1 MHHCLSLTRRRVIQG
16 LAAVATTTL
25 LSNPVFAAD
34 PLKIGLILPLTG
46 PFASTGKQI
55 EAAARLYIAK
65 NGDTVAG
72 RKVELI
78 VKDDT
83 GLAPET
89 TKRIAQELVVQDKVS
104 VLAGFGLTPLA
115 LAAAPVATEAKV
127 PMVVMAAA
135 TGMIPTRSPFIVRTG
150 FTLPQVTAPIA
161 EWALK
166 NKIKR
171 VVTMVTDYG
180 PGLDAEKT
188 FVNTFKAGGG
198 EIVESIKTPLRNPDY
213 APFLQRAKDAKPDA
227 LFVFVPSGEGLAV
240 MKQFDERGL
249 KQAGIKLIGTGDV
262 TDDDLLESMGAP
274 AVGVITSFHYSA
286 AHDSPENKAYVDAF
300 MKANNGMRPNF
311 HSVGGYDGMH
321 LIYEAVKKAGANA
334 TGEQLVEAMKGQKWT
349 SPRGP
354 MSIDPAT
361 RQTIQNVYLREV
373 KMVNGKPWNI
383 EFDKV
388 ENVRIRADGGH
399 PVLAVAHPRA
409 VPRGRPREVRS
420 ITLGGMM
427 IGNLIGV
434 LFDGIAYGSLLLRHQ
449 HRALGDDGVDE
460 FHQPRA
466 RRVRDARRLRVRRA
480 DVARG
485 SAFPRDAA
493 GRLSGA
499 GRRRHRARADAVSAA
514 VQGDPSRS
522 GDVLH
527 RPRVHVSGGGGV
539 VLRAVAATG
548 ATT

>member
-1 MHHCLSLTRRRVIQG
+1 MQYRFVSSRRRV
-16 LAAVATTTL
+16 LRNMLAVAATVA
-25 LSNPVFAAD
+25 LSTPALAAD

-55 EAAARLYIAK
+55 EAACRLYMAK

-89 TKRIAQELVVQDKVS
+89 TKRIAQEMVVQDKVT

-135 TGMIPTRSPFIVRTG
+135 TAMIPTRSPYIVRTG

-180 PGLDAEKT
+180 PGVDAEKT

-240 MKQFDERGL
+240 MKQFDDRGL
-249 KQAGIKLIGTGDV
+249 KQAGIRLIGTGDI

-274 AVGVITSFHYSA
+274 SVGVITSFHYSA

-300 MKANNGMRPNF
+300 TKANNGMRPNF

-321 LIYEAVKKAGANA
+321 LIYEAVKKAGPNA
-334 TGEQLVEAMKGQKWT
+334 TGEQLVEAMKGQKWV

-361 RQTIQNVYLREV
+361 RQAVQNVYLREV
-373 KMVNGKPWNI
+373 KMVNGKPWNV
-383 EFDKV
+383 EFETFK
-388 ENVRIRADGGH
+388 
-399 PVLAVAHPRA
+399 
-409 VPRGRPREVRS
+409 
-420 ITLGGMM
+420 
-427 IGNLIGV
+427 
-434 LFDGIAYGSLLLRHQ
+434 
-449 HRALGDDGVDE
+449 
-460 FHQPRA
+460 
-466 RRVRDARRLRVRRA
+466 
-480 DVARG
+480 DVK
-485 SAFPRDAA
+485 
-493 GRLSGA
+493 
-499 GRRRHRARADAVSAA
+499 
-514 VQGDPSRS
+514 DP
-522 GDVLH
+522 G
-527 RPRVHVSGGGGV
+527 
-539 VLRAVAATG
+539 
-548 ATT
+548 

>member
-1 MHHCLSLTRRRVIQG
+1 MHQSVVTKRRRILQR
-16 LAAVATTTL
+16 LTAAVL
-25 LSNPVFAAD
+25 LSTLPIAALAAD
-34 PLKIGLILPLTG
+34 PLKIGLILPMTG

-89 TKRIAQELVVQDKVS
+89 TKRIAQEMVVQDKVT

-135 TGMIPTRSPFIVRTG
+135 TGMIPTRSPYIVRTG

-188 FVNTFKAGGG
+188 FQTVFKAGGG
-198 EIVESIKTPLRNPDY
+198 EIVEAIRTPLRNPDY

-240 MKQFDERGL
+240 MKQFDDRGL
-249 KQAGIKLIGTGDV
+249 KQAGIRLIGTGDV

-274 AVGVITSFHYSA
+274 ALGIITSFHYSA
-286 AHDSPENKAYVDAF
+286 AHDSPENKAYVDGM

-321 LIYEAVKKAGANA
+321 LIYEAVKKAGPNA
-334 TGEQLVEAMKGQKWT
+334 TGEQLVDAMKGMKWV

-361 RQTIQNVYLREV
+361 RQAIQNVYMREV
-373 KMVNGKPWNI
+373 KMVNGKPWNV

-388 ENVRIRADGGH
+388 ENVK
-399 PVLAVAHPRA
+399 
-409 VPRGRPREVRS
+409 
-420 ITLGGMM
+420 
-427 IGNLIGV
+427 
-434 LFDGIAYGSLLLRHQ
+434 
-449 HRALGDDGVDE
+449 
-460 FHQPRA
+460 
-466 RRVRDARRLRVRRA
+466 
-480 DVARG
+480 
-485 SAFPRDAA
+485 
-493 GRLSGA
+493 
-499 GRRRHRARADAVSAA
+499 
-514 VQGDPSRS
+514 DP
-522 GDVLH
+522 G
-527 RPRVHVSGGGGV
+527 
-539 VLRAVAATG
+539 
-548 ATT
+548 

>member
-1 MHHCLSLTRRRVIQG
+1 MKDQHRITRRRALKGVV
-16 LAAVATTTL
+16 AAVALTAL
-25 LSNPVFAAD
+25 ASPVLAAD
-34 PLKIGLILPLTG
+34 PFKIGLILPMTG

-55 EAAARLYIAK
+55 EAAAKLYMAQH
-65 NGDTVAG
+65 GDTVAG
-72 RKVELI
+72 RKIELI

-89 TKRIAQELVVQDKVS
+89 TKRIAQEMVVQDKVS

-135 TGMIPTRSPFIVRTG
+135 TAMIPTKSPYIVRTS
-150 FTLPQVTAPIA
+150 FTLPQVTGPIA
-161 EWALK
+161 QWALK

-188 FVNTFKAGGG
+188 FQTVFKAGGG
-198 EIVESIKTPLRNPDY
+198 EIVESIRTPLRNPDY

-286 AHDSPENKAYVDAF
+286 AHDSPENKAYVEAF

-311 HSVGGYDGMH
+311 FSVGGYDGMH
-321 LIYEAVKKAGANA
+321 LIYEALKKAGPNA
-334 TGEQLVEAMKGQKWT
+334 TGDQLVEAMKGMAWT

-361 RQTIQNVYLREV
+361 RQAVENVYLREV

-383 EFDKV
+383 EFDKF
-388 ENVRIRADGGH
+388 ENVKD
-399 PVLAVAHPRA
+399 P
-409 VPRGRPREVRS
+409 
-420 ITLGGMM
+420 
-427 IGNLIGV
+427 GN
-434 LFDGIAYGSLLLRHQ
+434 
-449 HRALGDDGVDE
+449 
-460 FHQPRA
+460 
-466 RRVRDARRLRVRRA
+466 
-480 DVARG
+480 
-485 SAFPRDAA
+485 
-493 GRLSGA
+493 
-499 GRRRHRARADAVSAA
+499 
-514 VQGDPSRS
+514 
-522 GDVLH
+522 
-527 RPRVHVSGGGGV
+527 
-539 VLRAVAATG
+539 
-548 ATT
+548 

>member
-1 MHHCLSLTRRRVIQG
+1 MQHPIRATRRRALQG
-16 LAAVATTTL
+16 LAAAAALAAYAGTAL
-25 LSNPVFAAD
+25 AAD
-34 PLKIGLILPLTG
+34 PFKIGLILPLTG

-55 EAAARLYIAK
+55 EAACRLYIAK

-72 RKVELI
+72 RKIELI

-89 TKRIAQELVVQDKVS
+89 TKRIAQEMVVQDKVN

-127 PMVVMAAA
+127 PMIVMAAA
-135 TGMIPTRSPFIVRTG
+135 TGMIPTRSPFIVRPN
-150 FTLPQVTAPIA
+150 FTLPQVTGPIA

-188 FVNTFKAGGG
+188 FISVFKAGGG
-198 EIVESIKTPLRNPDY
+198 EVVESIRTPLRNPDY

-262 TDDDLLESMGAP
+262 TDDDLLVSMGAP

-311 HSVGGYDGMH
+311 HSLGGYDGMH
-321 LIYEAVKKAGANA
+321 LIYEALKKAGANA
-334 TGEQLVEAMKGQKWT
+334 AGEQLVEAMKGMKWT

-361 RQTIQNVYLREV
+361 RQPIQNVYLREV
-373 KMVNGKPWNI
+373 KMVNGQPWNI
-383 EFDKV
+383 EFDKM
-388 ENVRIRADGGH
+388 ENVKD
-399 PVLAVAHPRA
+399 P
-409 VPRGRPREVRS
+409 
-420 ITLGGMM
+420 
-427 IGNLIGV
+427 GN
-434 LFDGIAYGSLLLRHQ
+434 
-449 HRALGDDGVDE
+449 
-460 FHQPRA
+460 
-466 RRVRDARRLRVRRA
+466 
-480 DVARG
+480 
-485 SAFPRDAA
+485 
-493 GRLSGA
+493 
-499 GRRRHRARADAVSAA
+499 
-514 VQGDPSRS
+514 
-522 GDVLH
+522 
-527 RPRVHVSGGGGV
+527 
-539 VLRAVAATG
+539 
-548 ATT
+548 

>member
-1 MHHCLSLTRRRVIQG
+1 MNHPMYVAWRRVLRG
-16 LAAVATTTL
+16 AAAAVAMVL
-25 LSNPVFAAD
+25 LASPALAAD

-55 EAAARLYIAK
+55 EAAARLYIAR

-89 TKRIAQELVVQDKVS
+89 TKRIAQELVIQEKVS

-150 FTLPQVTAPIA
+150 FTLPQVTGPIA
-161 EWALK
+161 EWAAK

-188 FVNTFKAGGG
+188 FQTVFKAAGG
-198 EIVESIKTPLRNPDY
+198 EIVESIRTPLANPDY

-227 LFVFVPSGEGLAV
+227 LFVFVPSGQGLAV
-240 MKQFDERGL
+240 MKQFEDRGL
-249 KQAGIKLIGTGDV
+249 KQAGIRLIGTGDV

-274 AVGVITSFHYSA
+274 AVGIITSFHYSA
-286 AHDSPENKAYVDAF
+286 AHDSPENKAYVDGF

-321 LIYEAVKKAGANA
+321 AIYEAVKKAGPTAN
-334 TGEQLVEAMKGQKWT
+334 GEQLVEAMKGLKWT

-361 RQTIQNVYLREV
+361 RQTIQTVYLREV
-373 KMVNGKPWNI
+373 KMVDGKPWNI
-383 EFDKV
+383 EFDKI
-388 ENVRIRADGGH
+388 ENVK
-399 PVLAVAHPRA
+399 
-409 VPRGRPREVRS
+409 
-420 ITLGGMM
+420 
-427 IGNLIGV
+427 
-434 LFDGIAYGSLLLRHQ
+434 
-449 HRALGDDGVDE
+449 
-460 FHQPRA
+460 
-466 RRVRDARRLRVRRA
+466 
-480 DVARG
+480 
-485 SAFPRDAA
+485 
-493 GRLSGA
+493 
-499 GRRRHRARADAVSAA
+499 
-514 VQGDPSRS
+514 DP
-522 GDVLH
+522 G
-527 RPRVHVSGGGGV
+527 
-539 VLRAVAATG
+539 
-548 ATT
+548 

>member
-1 MHHCLSLTRRRVIQG
+1 MQHPIRATRRRALQG
-16 LAAVATTTL
+16 LAAAAALAAYAGTAL
-25 LSNPVFAAD
+25 AAD
-34 PLKIGLILPLTG
+34 PFKIGLILPLTG

-55 EAAARLYIAK
+55 EAACRLYIAK

-72 RKVELI
+72 RKIELI

-89 TKRIAQELVVQDKVS
+89 TKRIAQEMVVQDKVN

-127 PMVVMAAA
+127 PMIVMAAA
-135 TGMIPTRSPFIVRTG
+135 TGMIPTRSPFIVRPN
-150 FTLPQVTAPIA
+150 FTLPQVTGPIA

-188 FVNTFKAGGG
+188 FISVFKAGGG
-198 EIVESIKTPLRNPDY
+198 EVVESIRTPLRNPDY

-262 TDDDLLESMGAP
+262 TDDDLLVSMGAP

-311 HSVGGYDGMH
+311 HSLGGYDGMH
-321 LIYEAVKKAGANA
+321 LIYEALKKAGPNA
-334 TGEQLVEAMKGQKWT
+334 TGEQLVEAMKGMKWT

-361 RQTIQNVYLREV
+361 RQPIQNVYLREV
-373 KMVNGKPWNI
+373 KMVNGQPWNI
-383 EFDKV
+383 EFDKM
-388 ENVRIRADGGH
+388 ENVKD
-399 PVLAVAHPRA
+399 P
-409 VPRGRPREVRS
+409 
-420 ITLGGMM
+420 
-427 IGNLIGV
+427 GN
-434 LFDGIAYGSLLLRHQ
+434 
-449 HRALGDDGVDE
+449 
-460 FHQPRA
+460 
-466 RRVRDARRLRVRRA
+466 
-480 DVARG
+480 
-485 SAFPRDAA
+485 
-493 GRLSGA
+493 
-499 GRRRHRARADAVSAA
+499 
-514 VQGDPSRS
+514 
-522 GDVLH
+522 
-527 RPRVHVSGGGGV
+527 
-539 VLRAVAATG
+539 
-548 ATT
+548 

>member
-1 MHHCLSLTRRRVIQG
+1 MHYYLSLARRRVVQG
-16 LAAVATTTL
+16 LAAVAAATL
-25 LSNPVFAAD
+25 LFTAAFAAD

-55 EAAARLYIAK
+55 EAACRLYIAK

-188 FVNTFKAGGG
+188 FVTVFKAGGG

-249 KQAGIKLIGTGDV
+249 KQSGIKLIGTGDV

-286 AHDSPENKAYVDAF
+286 AHDSPENKAYVEAF

-311 HSVGGYDGMH
+311 HSLGGYDGMH
-321 LIYEAVKKAGANA
+321 LIYEAVKKAGADA

-373 KMVNGKPWNI
+373 KMVNGKPWNV

-388 ENVRIRADGGH
+388 ENVK
-399 PVLAVAHPRA
+399 
-409 VPRGRPREVRS
+409 
-420 ITLGGMM
+420 
-427 IGNLIGV
+427 
-434 LFDGIAYGSLLLRHQ
+434 
-449 HRALGDDGVDE
+449 
-460 FHQPRA
+460 
-466 RRVRDARRLRVRRA
+466 
-480 DVARG
+480 
-485 SAFPRDAA
+485 
-493 GRLSGA
+493 
-499 GRRRHRARADAVSAA
+499 
-514 VQGDPSRS
+514 DP
-522 GDVLH
+522 G
-527 RPRVHVSGGGGV
+527 
-539 VLRAVAATG
+539 
-548 ATT
+548 